1 MDRIFF
7 TSSHGIIPL
16 SLLMQADRYFQVN
29 INFIKSENENQYTT
43 SEKWKGLQVLQVLDG
58 VRQTDFVSSKY
69 CMQVKS

>member
-1 MDRIFF
+1 
-7 TSSHGIIPL
+7 
-16 SLLMQADRYFQVN
+16 MQADRYFQVN

-43 SEKWKGLQVLQVLDG
+43 SEKWKGLQVLQVLYG